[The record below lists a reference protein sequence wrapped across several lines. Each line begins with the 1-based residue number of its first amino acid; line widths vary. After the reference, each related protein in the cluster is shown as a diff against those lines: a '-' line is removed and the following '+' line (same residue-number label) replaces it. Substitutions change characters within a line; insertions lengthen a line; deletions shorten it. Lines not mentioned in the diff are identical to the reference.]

1 MKKLIVLAV
10 AVALGL
16 ALNASAQVETKKDVK
31 VTGDATKT
39 TTEVKNVDTGA
50 KAKQTV
56 TTTSTETTTKTDVK
70 GKNLK
75 VDKEVVDTPK
85 GEAGK
90 MDVSVKK
97 GAIENLSIEWTYQQK
112 GTEYI
117 TEYTIKDKQNANLIK
132 ELKLTPEQANL
143 ITPGTHRIVSTSP
156 FTGEDIR
163 ANLRAVIL
171 KDIESVVKAKNAE
184 KAKK

>member
-10 AVALGL
+10 AVTLGL
-16 ALNASAQVETKKDVK
+16 ALNASAQVETKKEVK

-75 VDKEVVDTPK
+75 VEKETVDTAK

-97 GAIENLSIEWTYQQK
+97 GAIENMQIEWTYQQK

-117 TEYTIKDKQNANLIK
+117 TEYTIKDKANKDLIK
-132 ELKLTPEQANL
+132 ELKLTPEQASL

-163 ANLRAVIL
+163 ANMRAVIL
-171 KDIESVVKAKNAE
+171 KDLENTIKTQ